1 MKQEEVPQDKSN
13 LSTKNVREL
22 CYAIDK
28 DGNYTTVLSQGW
40 EPKTIAL
47 NNSIQEIEERIERAR
62 TEVKEGKVSPIV
74 YYMELHKMDLIV
86 LSDYVGMWQWRIK
99 RHFKPS
105 IFAKLSGTVLKKY
118 ADAFD
123 VTVSQLTNYKGD

>member
-1 MKQEEVPQDKSN
+1 MKEEEVPQDKSN

-22 CYAIDK
+22 CYATDK

-62 TEVKEGKVSPIV
+62 IEVKEGKASPIV

-105 IFAKLSGTVLKKY
+105 IFARLSGTVLKKY